1 MNGRIL
7 AIGLAGILGFTSCT
21 QIKGDRN
28 LGQFSY
34 LSVGGDAEGM
44 DLSPE
49 GVKVSNINNSVA
61 FKDASKTVEA
71 MFSAYLTLSGIKYSL
86 GKYYSHEGAA
96 LKSSETVKLE
106 ELRNAKS
113 ATEGQNA
120 LEALRINTEAA
131 SVVTP

>member
-34 LSVGGDAEGM
+34 LSLGGDTEGM

-49 GVKVSNINNSVA
+49 GVKVSSINNSVA
-61 FKDASKTVEA
+61 FKEGTELVKA
-71 MFSAYLTLSGIKYSL
+71 MWSSYLTFAGLRYSL
-86 GKYYSHEGAA
+86 GRYYDQESKVVAA
-96 LKSSETVKLE
+96 EKSVKLE

-113 ATEGQNA
+113 VTEGNQA
-120 LEALRINTEAA
+120 LEALRITHVPVA
-131 SVVTP
+131 P